1 MGVGGR
7 VTVFF
12 PRSHFNS
19 RGLEVSHKK
28 YDGGREIMTGSH
40 YSLKKKRIPGVVF
53 LWVTLLCYTGSETL
67 ESQARVHRSALC

>member
-1 MGVGGR
+1 MGGGGGR
-7 VTVFF
+7 RGYSFF

-40 YSLKKKRIPGVVF
+40 YSLKKKEYPGSF
-53 LWVTLLCYTGSETL
+53 FSGSLYFVTPG
-67 ESQARVHRSALC
+67 QRR